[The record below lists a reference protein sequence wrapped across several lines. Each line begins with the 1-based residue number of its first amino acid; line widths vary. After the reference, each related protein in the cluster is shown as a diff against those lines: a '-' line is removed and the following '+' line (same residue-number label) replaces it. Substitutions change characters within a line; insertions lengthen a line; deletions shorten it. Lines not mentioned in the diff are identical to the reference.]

1 MWTVVYVTQED
12 KTAQKL
18 VEILREN
25 SILSRVRCIGRNSER
40 QGFEVLVPQPEVNSA
55 QDIIID
61 NELF

>member
-1 MWTVVYVTQED
+1 MWTVVYVTQES

-18 VEILREN
+18 VEILRGN
-25 SILSRVRCIGRNSER
+25 NILARVRRIGRNSGR

>member
-25 SILSRVRCIGRNSER
+25 SILSRVRRIGRNSER

-55 QDIIID
+55 QNIIID